1 MNEKLNDAMNE
12 IRDEYIA
19 DAAKPKRRLPKWFG
33 AVAAMLAV
41 VLLVSM
47 IVPSLSLQAAAV
59 VQAEYPEYEYVGI
72 DRDVSL
78 IMRDFYKN
86 SMATTLS
93 NLCGQNGAYSP
104 LNLAI
109 ALSVMAELTTGEAQQ
124 QILTALN
131 APDMAT
137 LRIRANTLWRASYYD
152 KNNQT
157 LLANSLWLDNSMEYN
172 QAVMDTL
179 ASNYYTSVYHGN
191 LGSSKVNRLIAQWL
205 DRQTGNMLK
214 QDTSGIH
221 LPEDTVLALYS
232 TIYFQAKWRNEFS
245 AANNKSGIFHSPDGD
260 VTVTYMNKTR
270 TTGIYYWADDFGA
283 IYLPL
288 KDGSKM
294 WLFLPDE
301 GKSVEDILVSG
312 DYLDMLNHETEN
324 QKEVFINLSLP
335 KFDIRQ
341 NSDLRADLEK
351 IGITDVFDPSAN
363 AFANSVYSH
372 KNGSDVYLTSANQAT
387 RVAIDEKGVTAAS
400 YIEFPGAGAAE
411 PPDDEIDFILDR
423 PFFFIVA
430 KGSLPLFAGVVNQ
443 P

>member
-33 AVAAMLAV
+33 AVAAVLAV
-41 VLLVSM
+41 VLLVSA
-47 IVPSLSLQAAAV
+47 IVPSMSLQAAAV
-59 VQAEYPEYEYVGI
+59 AQAEYPKYQYLGI
-72 DRDVSL
+72 DRDLSL
-78 IMRDFYKN
+78 IMRDFYKH

-93 NLCGQNGAYSP
+93 NLDGQNGAYSP

-109 ALSVMAELTTGEAQQ
+109 ALSVLAELTTGEAQQ

-157 LLANSLWLDNSMEYN
+157 LLANSLWLDNSVEYD

-191 LGSSKVNRLIAQWL
+191 LGSSKVNKLIAQWL
-205 DRQTGNMLK
+205 DQQTGNMLK
-214 QDTSGIH
+214 QNTAGIH

-232 TIYFQAKWRNEFS
+232 TIYYQAKWQHEFN

-283 IYLPL
+283 ISLPL
-288 KDGSKM
+288 KDGSQM

-301 GKSVEDILVSG
+301 GKSVEDILASG
-312 DYLDMLNHETEN
+312 DYLDMLNHETESK
-324 QKEVFINLSLP
+324 KEVFINLSLP

-351 IGITDVFDPSAN
+351 MGITDVFDPGAN

-372 KNGSDVYLTSANQAT
+372 KYGSEVYLTSANQAT

-400 YIEFPGAGAAE
+400 YIEFPGAGAAA